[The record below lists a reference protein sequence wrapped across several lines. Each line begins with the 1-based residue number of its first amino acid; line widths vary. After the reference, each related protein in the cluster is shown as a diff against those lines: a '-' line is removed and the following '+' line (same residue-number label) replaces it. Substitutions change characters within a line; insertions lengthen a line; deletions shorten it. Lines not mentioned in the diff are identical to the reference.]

1 MSYFFYS
8 FLRVN
13 VITCKKQN
21 NKQNNNLII
30 AFFKMC
36 DNDKALINEVKKKRF
51 SEIFKTKTIIKYS
64 RTIDDPSKTTNGF
77 SEGTI

>member
-1 MSYFFYS
+1 
-8 FLRVN
+8 
-13 VITCKKQN
+13 
-21 NKQNNNLII
+21 
-30 AFFKMC
+30 MC